1 MFTELGSK
9 VTSEHLKKTAFLYI
23 RQSSL
28 RQVVE
33 NTESTKRQYALRDRA
48 VALGWKLEQ
57 IVVIDTDLGKSGSS
71 IADREGFKK
80 LVSEVG
86 MGNAGIVLGLEVSRL
101 ARNCSD
107 WHRLLE
113 ICALTKTLILDE
125 DGVYDPGHFND
136 RLVLGLKG
144 TMSEAELHIL
154 NARLQGGRLNKA
166 RRGELKV
173 PLPVGLRY
181 DNKNK
186 PVLDPDK
193 QVQESFNLFFD
204 TFKRTQST
212 RATIRHFLE
221 RGLKFPSK
229 VRYGINKGEIVWI
242 DIYHS
247 KALRI
252 LHNPKYAGAF
262 CYGRI
267 KTHSLPN
274 GKKKYSKVPAEK
286 CIVLLK
292 NANKGY
298 ISWDDY
304 ENNLKILHD
313 NSKRY
318 GHGKRNAP
326 AREGPA
332 LLQGIVICGICGKR
346 MTVRYHL
353 RHGKL
358 IPDYVCQREGI
369 EYGKSPCQVIHAK
382 VIEAEVSKLVV
393 ESVNPLSLEI
403 TIGINNELKK
413 RYEQIDK
420 LHQTQ
425 VERARY
431 QADLAR
437 RRYIQV
443 DPENRLVADSL
454 EAEWNEKLR
463 ELNKTQDDYET
474 YRKNNHDVPKAEEI
488 KKIMQ
493 LVDNFPAIWN
503 NPKTPDIEKKR
514 IVRLIIEDVT
524 LIKKEQVTMHI
535 RFRGGAT
542 RTIITPRPKLM
553 CEVRKTSQEVVEMI
567 DHLLN
572 SHRDTEVAEIMNTM
586 GYKSGTNLKFTKTI
600 ILVIRRCYNLKS
612 RKQRLLEQGL
622 ITLNEISNITGI
634 AQFKLK
640 MWARNGD
647 LESYIYDERNERLF
661 RKPEKHVIDKIQAAI
676 KNGKKHIIKQIISD
690 QNNGV

>member
-1 MFTELGSK
+1 VFTELGSK

-221 RGLKFPSK
+221 RAIITKSGWMP
-229 VRYGINKGEIVWI
+229 
-242 DIYHS
+242 
-247 KALRI
+247 KALTIRNYCKYII
-252 LHNPKYAGAF
+252 L
-262 CYGRI
+262 
-267 KTHSLPN
+267 
-274 GKKKYSKVPAEK
+274 
-286 CIVLLK
+286 
-292 NANKGY
+292 
-298 ISWDDY
+298 
-304 ENNLKILHD
+304 
-313 NSKRY
+313 
-318 GHGKRNAP
+318 
-326 AREGPA
+326 
-332 LLQGIVICGICGKR
+332 
-346 MTVRYHL
+346 
-353 RHGKL
+353 
-358 IPDYVCQREGI
+358 PD
-369 EYGKSPCQVIHAK
+369 P
-382 VIEAEVSKLVV
+382 
-393 ESVNPLSLEI
+393 
-403 TIGINNELKK
+403 
-413 RYEQIDK
+413 
-420 LHQTQ
+420 
-425 VERARY
+425 
-431 QADLAR
+431 
-437 RRYIQV
+437 
-443 DPENRLVADSL
+443 
-454 EAEWNEKLR
+454 
-463 ELNKTQDDYET
+463 
-474 YRKNNHDVPKAEEI
+474 
-488 KKIMQ
+488 
-493 LVDNFPAIWN
+493 
-503 NPKTPDIEKKR
+503 
-514 IVRLIIEDVT
+514 
-524 LIKKEQVTMHI
+524 
-535 RFRGGAT
+535 
-542 RTIITPRPKLM
+542 
-553 CEVRKTSQEVVEMI
+553 
-567 DHLLN
+567 
-572 SHRDTEVAEIMNTM
+572 
-586 GYKSGTNLKFTKTI
+586 TNLD
-600 ILVIRRCYNLKS
+600 R
-612 RKQRLLEQGL
+612 
-622 ITLNEISNITGI
+622 
-634 AQFKLK
+634 
-640 MWARNGD
+640 
-647 LESYIYDERNERLF
+647 
-661 RKPEKHVIDKIQAAI
+661 
-676 KNGKKHIIKQIISD
+676 
-690 QNNGV
+690 